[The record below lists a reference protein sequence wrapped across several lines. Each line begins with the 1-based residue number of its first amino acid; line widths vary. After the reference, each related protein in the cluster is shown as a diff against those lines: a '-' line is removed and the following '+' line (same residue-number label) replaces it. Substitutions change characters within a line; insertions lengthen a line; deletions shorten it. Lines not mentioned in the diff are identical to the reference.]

1 MLLNCPAEIFESIQ
15 MYIVYNVAVVV
26 RFTFAKVLSPMTSI
40 TPSLV
45 EVVVPSS
52 FTILLP
58 EVTILYFR
66 ALTVVIGAV
75 VWLDAVFVVFIWIE
89 AIV

>member
-1 MLLNCPAEIFESIQ
+1 MLSNCPSEMLESIHR
-15 MYIVYNVAVVV
+15 YIVYCVAVVV
-26 RFTFAKVLSPMTSI
+26 KFTFAKVLSPITSI

-58 EVTILYFR
+58 EVTILYFK
-66 ALTVVIGAV
+66 ALTVAMGAV
-75 VWLDAVFVVFIWIE
+75 VGLDVVFVVFI
-89 AIV
+89 